1 MESMDTED
9 SKNRKKP
16 HGKAEVKEALIDAA
30 STLFAEKGVE
40 AVSLRMIA
48 DHAGVNLGLIHRH
61 FGTKEALRRETQ
73 EKLSADVRS
82 LIGDPEDLMDT
93 LFRGLAVIQ
102 ENDKFWRVMART
114 LLDDKDHGEI
124 QSSFPFVRKLVERVE
139 QEQQA
144 GRITEK
150 VDAKGIVTAFLAYG
164 LGLLVFKGYI
174 LPAVGMEKESS
185 EKPIQQMS
193 LQLLSLFEK
202 NRTA

>member
-1 MESMDTED
+1 METER
-9 SKNRKKP
+9 KQNRKKP
-16 HGKAEVKEALIDAA
+16 HGKKAVKAALIEAA
-30 STLFAEKGVE
+30 STLFAEKGVD

-61 FGTKEALRRETQ
+61 FGTKETLRRETQ

-82 LIGDPEDLMDT
+82 LIGDPENLAET
-93 LFRGLAVIQ
+93 LFRGLAVIE
-102 ENDKFWRVMART
+102 ENDRFWRVMART

-144 GRITEK
+144 GRVTDT

-185 EKPIQQMS
+185 ENTIQQMN
-193 LQLLSLFEK
+193 LQLLSLFGRHES
-202 NRTA
+202 